1 MNIRQVSYNWASLA
15 PNASRIMVDIDPAE
29 LRKPTLDLEAGYC
42 LDLKDLM
49 PALNKAFRG
58 CTVPEAHSVFRDHCV
73 NLNKRYPVVTQDQLH
88 QEAGGKLNPYG
99 FFKAFFDSCRE
110 EEIVVLGNGS
120 ACVIGLQAASIKQGM
135 RVYTNSGC
143 ASMGYDIPAAIG
155 ACLRDTEKPGRTLCV
170 TGDGSIM
177 MNLQELA
184 TISFQQLPVKIFV
197 IDNSG
202 YHSIRQTQTNYFAD
216 NRVGTCSN
224 DGLGFPDFARLASG
238 FGIRASVL
246 STMDDMAELAQS
258 VEFNDMEPHL
268 FVVPLMKTRLFR
280 QSFSLVSWRTAQWFR
295 PNCMICFHSSALRK
309 CKKISLIENVSIN
322 VVPR

>member
-1 MNIRQVSYNWASLA
+1 M
-15 PNASRIMVDIDPAE
+15 
-29 LRKPTLDLEAGYC
+29 
-42 LDLKDLM
+42 
-49 PALNKAFRG
+49 
-58 CTVPEAHSVFRDHCV
+58 FRDHCV

-120 ACVIGLQAASIKQGM
+120 ACVFGLQAASIRGVCGFTPF
-135 RVYTNSGC
+135 RVRFDGVRYSCGDWRMPSGHRKAGSYT
-143 ASMGYDIPAAIG
+143 
-155 ACLRDTEKPGRTLCV
+155 LRDWRRQHNDEPT
-170 TGDGSIM
+170 
-177 MNLQELA
+177 ELA

-224 DGLGFPDFARLASG
+224 DGLGFPDFVRLASG
-238 FGIRASVL
+238 FGIRASML

-268 FVVPLMKTRLFR
+268 FVVPVDEKQTFSPKL
-280 QSFSLVSWRTAQWFR
+280 QSRKLADGSMVSPELHDMF
-295 PNCMICFHSSALRK
+295 PFLSAEA
-309 CKKISLIENVSIN
+309 KKYH
-322 VVPR
+322 